1 MNNYQI
7 ITDSGCDLKPDLLE
21 KWDVRKVN
29 LTFCFDSDSVSMTDE
44 DISSKEFYDRM
55 RSGESAK
62 TSAVNADAF
71 LHTFESILQDG
82 KDILYLGFSSALSTT
97 FNSACIAAGELNEKY
112 PDRKIVTIDTRA
124 ASAGHG
130 LLVYLAVEK
139 KKAGASLEENA
150 AYIEETLPRTCIWF
164 TVDDLEYLKRGGRVS
179 PAVAFVGGLLG
190 IKPILKINDEGELI
204 KVGTARGKKK
214 SLEALADRFTEL
226 ADDLTTPIFIS
237 HADSE
242 EDVRTFANIIKQR
255 HNVDLTLVTEIGAV
269 IGSHTG
275 PGTLAL
281 FFLGKHR

>member
-1 MNNYQI
+1 
-7 ITDSGCDLKPDLLE
+7 
-21 KWDVRKVN
+21 
-29 LTFCFDSDSVSMTDE
+29 
-44 DISSKEFYDRM
+44 
-55 RSGESAK
+55 
-62 TSAVNADAF
+62 
-71 LHTFESILQDG
+71 
-82 KDILYLGFSSALSTT
+82 
-97 FNSACIAAGELNEKY
+97 
-112 PDRKIVTIDTRA
+112 
-124 ASAGHG
+124 
-130 LLVYLAVEK
+130 

-242 EDVRTFANIIKQR
+242 EHVRTFANIIKQR
-255 HNVDLTLVTEIGAV
+255 HNADLTLVTEIGAV

>member
-29 LTFCFDSDSVSMTDE
+29 LTFCFDSDSVSLTDD
-44 DISSKEFYDRM
+44 DITSKEFYDRM

-71 LHTFESILQDG
+71 LHAFESILQDG
-82 KDILYLGFSSALSTT
+82 KDVLYLGFSSALSTT

-112 PDRKIVTIDTRA
+112 PDRKIVTLDTRA

-179 PAVAFVGGLLG
+179 PTVAFVGGLLG

-214 SLEALADRFTEL
+214 SLETLADRFTEL
-226 ADDLTTPIFIS
+226 ADDPTTPIFIS
-237 HADSE
+237 HADCE

-255 HNVDLTLVTEIGAV
+255 HNADLTLVTEIGAV